1 MIPDPG
7 YTDYL
12 DPRLAPPEER
22 DPTPAEY
29 FEGCVH
35 SAACHRVLEL
45 FEGAVNTDRVG
56 WLDDLAARLSCGECD
71 EWSDR

>member
-12 DPRLAPPEER
+12 DPRLDPPEER

-35 SAACHRVLEL
+35 CAACQRVFELLEGPVDKDH
-45 FEGAVNTDRVG
+45 FG
-56 WLDDLAARLSCGECD
+56 WADELAARLDCGWCD
-71 EWSDR
+71 EWGDR

>member
-22 DPTPAEY
+22 DPTPVEY

-35 SAACHRVLEL
+35 AAACQRVLEL
-45 FEGAVNTDRVG
+45 LGEPVDN
-56 WLDDLAARLSCGECD
+56 LAARLSCGECD
-71 EWSDR
+71 EWGDR